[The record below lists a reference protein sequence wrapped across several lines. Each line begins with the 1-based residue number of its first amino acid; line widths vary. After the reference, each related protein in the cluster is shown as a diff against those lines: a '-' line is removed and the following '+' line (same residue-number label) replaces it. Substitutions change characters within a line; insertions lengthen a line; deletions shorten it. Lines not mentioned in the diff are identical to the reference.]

1 MRARGKLNVDF
12 LPVAGFLTVVR
23 RKAAWTHDVVENRA
37 VCGVIIGDRLGVAG
51 TGVKSPF

>member
-1 MRARGKLNVDF
+1 MDF

-51 TGVKSPF
+51 TGVKSRF